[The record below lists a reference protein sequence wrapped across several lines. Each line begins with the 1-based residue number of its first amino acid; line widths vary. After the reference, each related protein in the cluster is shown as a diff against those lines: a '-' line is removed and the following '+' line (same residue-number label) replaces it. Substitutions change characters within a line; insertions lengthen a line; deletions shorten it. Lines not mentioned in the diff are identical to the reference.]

1 MKRYYVKYGHDTDDF
16 ADEYEVL
23 FRPDETIVASITEP
37 EDRNFYRDL
46 APVVAEL
53 NKLEDVA
60 QFLFGLLDDID
71 SVDDIAGPDNGLY
84 RELVRKLHPRRFAVA
99 DTDGYTVSWKS
110 NGRQESEDEK

>member
-60 QFLFGLLDDID
+60 
-71 SVDDIAGPDNGLY
+71 
-84 RELVRKLHPRRFAVA
+84 H
-99 DTDGYTVSWKS
+99 GYTVSWKS